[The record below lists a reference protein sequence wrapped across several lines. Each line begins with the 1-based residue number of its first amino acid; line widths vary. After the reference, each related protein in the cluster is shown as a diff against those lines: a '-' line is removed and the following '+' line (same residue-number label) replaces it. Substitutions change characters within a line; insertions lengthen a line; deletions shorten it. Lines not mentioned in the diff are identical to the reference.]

1 MKSLPINGRVAI
13 IDDQI
18 NQAKPIMQELSKR
31 KIPFSYYDG
40 NPENLPT
47 QEEDDNNLRVLFL
60 DINLIDN
67 AVHPVKIL
75 YPVVLA
81 NIDRIVSANN
91 FPYILICWSR
101 NEKEYEEIIE
111 QLYNDLPH
119 KKPIASIQLIKS
131 DFFSLDGEKTENYD
145 QNIEGLFR
153 KISDD
158 LTTHVTF
165 NNLLMWENHIHKAID
180 NALSESLSI
189 IENDW
194 DASANWIFTK
204 WSFASAGKNYDS
216 YTPLEKA
223 KAAYHTLNHFL
234 YENIE
239 NEIERGIVSN
249 IRFEEDKA
257 DRGLSLA
264 KFNEKLLFS
273 FVATKAKEAG
283 RIVMT
288 PEDYSEFRDMLSFA
302 ITGENEELKG
312 ILQGIESINEKRK
325 AKNKYYKTV
334 REQIRIDWDIFK
346 LVINPVCD
354 FAQNKVK
361 RNRVIPG
368 IFMKKQYRSL
378 INKNTDSLYVSP
390 VFYYT
395 RKESEY
401 FFILDFR
408 YFTSEKDDEG
418 ESSVKL
424 KQQVL
429 SEILSKLSRHINRQG
444 LLFVED

>member
-1 MKSLPINGRVAI
+1 MKTLPINGRIVI

-18 NQAKPIMQELSKR
+18 NQARPIMQELSKR
-31 KIPFSYYDG
+31 KIPFAYYDG
-40 NPENLPT
+40 NPENLPI
-47 QEEDDNNLRVLFL
+47 QEEDNNLRVLFL

-67 AVHPVKIL
+67 AVHPVKML
-75 YPVVLA
+75 YPVVYA
-81 NIDRIVSANN
+81 NVDRIVNTKN

-101 NEKEYEEIIE
+101 NWNEYNEIIE
-111 QLYNDLPH
+111 RLYNDLPD
-119 KKPIASIQLIKS
+119 KKPIASIQMTKS
-131 DFFSLDGEKTENYD
+131 DFFSLDGEKTENYG
-145 QNIEGLFR
+145 QKIEGLF
-153 KISDD
+153 KQIADA

-165 NNLLMWENHIHKAID
+165 KNLLMWENHIHKAID

-204 WSFASAGKNYDS
+204 WSVASAGKNYKS
-216 YTPLEKA
+216 YTPLERA

-239 NEIERGIVSN
+239 YEIEREIVSD
-249 IRFEEDKA
+249 IRFEEDKS
-257 DRGLSLA
+257 DKKLSLA

-273 FVATKAKEAG
+273 FVSTRANESG
-283 RIVMT
+283 RIVLT
-288 PEDYSEFRDMLSFA
+288 SEDYSEFKDMLSFA
-302 ITGENEELKG
+302 ITGVDETLKE
-312 ILQGIESINEKRK
+312 ILRVIEPIDERQKERY
-325 AKNKYYKTV
+325 KYYKTI
-334 REQIRIDWDIFK
+334 REQIREDWDIFK

-368 IFMKKQYRSL
+368 IFIKKQYLSL
-378 INKNTDSLYVSP
+378 INNNTDSLYVSP

-395 RKESEY
+395 RKQSEY

-408 YFTSEKDDEG
+408 YFTSEKNDEG
-418 ESSVKL
+418 KSSLKL

-444 LLFVED
+444 LLFVDD

>member
-1 MKSLPINGRVAI
+1 MKSLPINGRIAI
-13 IDDQI
+13 VDDQI
-18 NQAKPIMQELSKR
+18 NQARPIMQELSKR

-40 NPENLPT
+40 NPENLPV
-47 QEEDDNNLRVLFL
+47 QEDSDNNLRVLFL

-67 AVHPVKIL
+67 AVHPVKTL
-75 YPVVLA
+75 YPVVFA
-81 NIDRIVSANN
+81 NINRIVSDTN

-101 NEKEYEEIIE
+101 NWKEYEEIIE
-111 QLYNDLPH
+111 KLYNDLPD
-119 KKPIASIQLIKS
+119 KKPIASIQLVKS
-131 DFFSLDGEKTENYD
+131 DFFSLDGEKTECYD
-145 QNIEGLFR
+145 EKMEGLFR
-153 KISDD
+153 QIEIA
-158 LTTHVTF
+158 LTAHTTF
-165 NNLLMWENHIHKAID
+165 HNLLLWENHIHKAID

-194 DASANWIFTK
+194 DSSADWIFTK
-204 WSFASAGKNYDS
+204 WSLASAGKNYNS

-223 KAAYHTLNHFL
+223 KAAYYTLNHFL

-239 NEIERGIVSN
+239 NQIEREISGETVFS
-249 IRFEEDKA
+249 EDKTE
-257 DRGLSLA
+257 RGLSLS

-273 FVATKAKEAG
+273 FVSTKAKEAG
-283 RIVMT
+283 RIVIT
-288 PEDYSEFRDMLSFA
+288 PEDYSEFKETLCFA
-302 ITGENEELKG
+302 ITGEDEGLKNV
-312 ILQGIESINEKRK
+312 LQGIKDINEIKK
-325 AKNKYYKTV
+325 TKNKYYKST
-334 REQIRIDWDIFK
+334 REEIRNNWDIFK

-368 IFMKKQYRSL
+368 IFIEKRYRGL
-378 INKNTDSLYVSP
+378 INNNTDSLYISP

-395 RKESEY
+395 RKKSEY

-408 YFTSEKDDEG
+408 YFTSEKEDQG
-418 ESSVKL
+418 ISSVKL

>member
-1 MKSLPINGRVAI
+1 MKTLPINGRVAI

-18 NQAKPIMQELSKR
+18 NQARPIMQELSKR
-31 KIPFSYYDG
+31 KIPFAYYDG

-47 QEEDDNNLRVLFL
+47 QEEDNNLRVLFL

-67 AVHPVKIL
+67 AVHPVKTL
-75 YPVVLA
+75 YPVVFA
-81 NIDRIVSANN
+81 NVDRIVSAKN

-101 NEKEYEEIIE
+101 NRDEYKEIIE
-111 QLYNDLPH
+111 KLYNDLPN
-119 KKPIASIQLIKS
+119 KKPIASIQMIKS

-145 QNIEGLFR
+145 QNIEGLF
-153 KISDD
+153 KQIADA

-204 WSFASAGKNYDS
+204 WSFASAGKNYNS

-249 IRFEEDKA
+249 IRFEEDKS
-257 DRGLSLA
+257 DRDFSLA

-273 FVATKAKEAG
+273 FVSTKAKEAG
-283 RIVMT
+283 RIVIT
-288 PEDYSEFRDMLSFA
+288 PEDYSEFKDMLSFA
-302 ITGENEELKG
+302 ITGEDEELKE
-312 ILQGIESINEKRK
+312 ILRVIESIDEKKK
-325 AKNKYYKTV
+325 AKNNYYKIV
-334 REQIRIDWDIFK
+334 RGKIRNDWDIFK

-368 IFMKKQYRSL
+368 IFIKKQYRSL
-378 INKNTDSLYVSP
+378 INNNTDSLYVSP
-390 VFYYT
+390 IFYYT
-395 RKESEY
+395 RKQSEY